1 MPIHFAKLHSS
12 GNDFI
17 LIDELRREYV
27 KKKADFA
34 ARVCD
39 RRRSVGADGILYLL
53 PSRRADFRMRLLQP
67 DRSEAEMCGNGL
79 LCAAGWVRRSRPKSA
94 YTIETL
100 AGIERVEVRR
110 RSGALWAR
118 ADFGT
123 AKFERRDIPAR
134 GGGEMVDEP
143 LKGTGVRVT
152 AVNTGVPHAVVFV
165 DSIEKAPVAFLGT
178 KIRWHPIFPKGT
190 NVNFV
195 EADGSTLRIRT
206 YERGV
211 EDETLSCGTGAVASL
226 AAALWLHMLPE
237 PRAKIVTR
245 GGVNYAYERG
255 GRYFLEGRPV
265 LVCEGRL
272 ETGYTGQG

>member
-1 MPIHFAKLHSS
+1 MPIPFAKLHSS

-17 LIDELRREYV
+17 LIDERRRELV
-27 KKKADFA
+27 KRKADFA

-39 RRRSVGADGILYLL
+39 RNRSVGADGVLYLL
-53 PSRRADFRMRLLQP
+53 PSKRADFRMRLLQP

-79 LCAAGWVRRSRPKSA
+79 LCAAGWAHRSRPKSA
-94 YTIETL
+94 YAIETL
-100 AGIERVEVRR
+100 AGLERVEVRK

-118 ADFGT
+118 ADFGR
-123 AKFERRDIPAR
+123 AKFGRRDIPTR
-134 GGGEMVDEP
+134 GRGEMVDEP

-165 DSIEKAPVAFLGT
+165 GEVAKAPVAALGP
-178 KIRWHPIFPKGT
+178 KIRWHPSFPKGT

-195 EADGSTLRIRT
+195 EAEGSTLNIRT
-206 YERGV
+206 FERGV
-211 EDETLSCGTGAVASL
+211 EGETLSCGTGAVASL
-226 AAALWLHMLPE
+226 AAALRRHMLPG

-245 GGVNYAYERG
+245 GGVNYAYERA

-265 LVCEGRL
+265 LVCEGTL
-272 ETGYTGQG
+272 AG

>member
-1 MPIHFAKLHSS
+1 MPVPFAKLHSS

-17 LIDELRREYV
+17 LIDERCREFV
-27 KKKADFA
+27 KNKADFA

-39 RRRSVGADGILYLL
+39 RNRSVGADGVLYLL

-79 LCAAGWVRRSRPKSA
+79 LCAAGWVHRTRPKER

-110 RSGALWAR
+110 RAGALWAR
-118 ADFGT
+118 ADFGS
-123 AKFERRDIPAR
+123 AKFHRRDIPAR
-134 GGGEMVDEP
+134 GRGEMVDAP

-165 DSIEKAPVAFLGT
+165 DDVEKAPVASIGP
-178 KIRWHPIFPKGT
+178 KIRHHPVFPKGT

-195 EADGSTLRIRT
+195 EADGSTLKIRT

-211 EDETLSCGTGAVASL
+211 EGETLSCGTGAVASL

-237 PRAKIVTR
+237 PRAKVITQ
-245 GGVNYAYERG
+245 GGVNYASERG
-255 GRYFLEGRPV
+255 GRYYLEGLPV
-265 LVCEGRL
+265 LVFEGQLR
-272 ETGYTGQG
+272 EG